1 MTSSRV
7 SHPILRLEVLE
18 ADGTRTSDHRVFCR
32 LQRSSVRVDEC
43 CECVHC
49 DAVTDGATPSV
60 DCSIPVRPLE
70 PADDPNGESIEVGT
84 LLCRGTVVVAE
95 SASAG
100 RALRILREEDRRSV
114 AIVDAGNHLVGLV
127 HESGFMGR
135 TGPVRVGLVTASMST
150 AVAVHERTPVR
161 VALKL
166 LAASHLREATVVSD
180 DGIPIGV
187 FRDVDGLRWLA
198 GARRAAVD
206 ESREPEESDEPDEPD
221 ESDELDVAITSR
233 QSI

>member
-18 ADGTRTSDHRVFCR
+18 ADGGRTSDHRVFCR

-49 DAVTDGATPSV
+49 DAVTDNPEPSV
-60 DCSIPVRPLE
+60 DCSIPVRPLA
-70 PADDPNGESIEVGT
+70 PGDDPQGESIEVGT
-84 LLCRGTVVVAE
+84 LLCHGTVVLAE

-100 RALRILREEDRRSV
+100 RALRLLREEDRRSV
-114 AIVDAGNHLVGLV
+114 AIVDAANVLIGVV
-127 HESGFMGR
+127 HEAGFLGR
-135 TGPVRVGLVTASMST
+135 MGPVRAGLVTASMST
-150 AVAVHERTPVR
+150 AVSVHERTPVR
-161 VALKL
+161 VALRL

-187 FRDVDGLRWLA
+187 FRDVDGLRWLS
-198 GARRAAVD
+198 GARQAAEVD
-206 ESREPEESDEPDEPD
+206 ADDDSKP
-221 ESDELDVAITSR
+221 
-233 QSI
+233 

>member
-18 ADGTRTSDHRVFCR
+18 ADGTRTHDHRVYCR
-32 LQRSSVRVDEC
+32 LQRSSIRVDAC

-49 DAVTDGATPSV
+49 DAITDGERPSV
-60 DCSIPVRPLE
+60 DCSIPVRPLA
-70 PADDPNGESIEVGT
+70 PGDDPKGESIEVGT
-84 LLCRGTVVVAE
+84 LLCRGTVVLAE
-95 SASAG
+95 STSTG
-100 RALRILREEDRRSV
+100 RALKMLREEDRRSV
-114 AIVDAGNHLVGLV
+114 AIVDAGNVLIGVV
-127 HESGFMGR
+127 HEAGFMGR
-135 TGPVRVGLVTASMST
+135 MGPVRVGTVTASMST

-180 DGIPIGV
+180 DGVPIGV

-198 GARRAAVD
+198 GARQAAAD
-206 ESREPEESDEPDEPD
+206 EGPASDEPGGDKE
-221 ESDELDVAITSR
+221 EER
-233 QSI
+233 

>member
-1 MTSSRV
+1 MSSSRV
-7 SHPILRLEVLE
+7 SHPILRLEVLAE
-18 ADGTRTSDHRVFCR
+18 DGMRSSDHRVFCR

-49 DAVTDGATPSV
+49 DAVTDGVTPSV

-70 PADDPNGESIEVGT
+70 PGDDPRGESIEVGV
-84 LLCRGTVVVAE
+84 LLCQGTVVLAE
-95 SASAG
+95 SAATG
-100 RALRILREEDRRSV
+100 RALRLLREQDRRSI
-114 AIVDAGNHLVGLV
+114 AIVDSTNVLVGLV
-127 HESGFMGR
+127 HEAGFMGR
-135 TGPVRVGLVTASMST
+135 MGPVRMGSVSASMST

-180 DGIPIGV
+180 EGVPIGV

-198 GARRAAVD
+198 GARQAATHD
-206 ESREPEESDEPDEPD
+206 PGDPDGPKP
-221 ESDELDVAITSR
+221 
-233 QSI
+233 